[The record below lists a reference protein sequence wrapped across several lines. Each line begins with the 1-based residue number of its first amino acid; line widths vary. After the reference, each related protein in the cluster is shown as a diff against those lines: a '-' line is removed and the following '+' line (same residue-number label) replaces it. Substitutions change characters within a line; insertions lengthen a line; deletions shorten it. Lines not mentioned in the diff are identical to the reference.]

1 MVLACQGPNCW
12 QAGAEVDFAEKATRQ
27 SRHDFGDRRLPPAFA
42 NFEHISK
49 DKGAGMRDRIQIRT
63 IDRASGR
70 E

>member
-1 MVLACQGPNCW
+1 
-12 QAGAEVDFAEKATRQ
+12 
-27 SRHDFGDRRLPPAFA
+27 LPPAFA

-49 DKGAGMRDRIQIRT
+49 DKGAGRRDRIQIRT